1 MKALVVALSLLITL
15 LLGFT
20 CAYAGDDR
28 IDLDAE
34 RYLKVNSK
42 LSNGYRFDLIE
53 PKDFYAPRTDGTTV
67 EATNYNDSRLIVTKD
82 GGKELVFTESV
93 SYQPSFDNNEVLST
107 DYVLLRSMTGGGSCC
122 DEVAVYR
129 TNPTFKKIYEKVLP
143 AAKAEVVG
151 PHKINVMKSSI
162 WNTAAIPRS
171 KYRYDDKIIDL
182 KGLR

>member
-1 MKALVVALSLLITL
+1 MEMKTLTLLATL
-15 LLGFT
+15 LLSLSHV
-20 CAYAGDDR
+20 YAGDDR
-28 IDLDAE
+28 IDLDTE

-122 DEVAVYR
+122 YEVAVYR

-171 KYRYDDKIIDL
+171 QYRYDDKIIDL

>member
-1 MKALVVALSLLITL
+1 MKIFSLLIL
-15 LLGFT
+15 FLS
-20 CAYAGDDR
+20 CSSVHAGDDR
-28 IDLDAE
+28 IDLGAE

-143 AAKAEVVG
+143 AAKAQVVG
-151 PHKINVMKSSI
+151 PHKINVMKSSDN
-162 WNTAAIPRS
+162 NTADMPFS
-171 KYRYDDKIIDL
+171 DWRYDDKIVDL
-182 KGLR
+182 EKLR

>member
-1 MKALVVALSLLITL
+1 MKTLSLLITL
-15 LLGFT
+15 LLSLSY
-20 CAYAGDDR
+20 AYAGDDR

-42 LSNGYRFDLIE
+42 VSNGYRFDLIE

-82 GGKELVFTESV
+82 DGKELVFTELV
-93 SYQPSFDNNEVLST
+93 SYQPSFDNNEVLSV
-107 DYVLLRSMTGGGSCC
+107 DYVLLRSMTGGGACC
-122 DEVAVYR
+122 YEVAVYS
-129 TNPTFKKIYEKVLP
+129 TKPTFKKIYEKVLP
-143 AAKAEVVG
+143 AAKTQVVG

-171 KYRYDDKIIDL
+171 QYHYDDKIVDL
-182 KGLR
+182 ERLR